1 MLLQLVNAYAVDR
14 AGATLLWT
22 MALQLFIA
30 RRSGELQ
37 RTEGLLPQWML
48 LGSNRD
54 AGSGRLLDLGADIPD
69 AAVVQ
74 AILCVAEEFS
84 VA

>member
-22 MALQLFIA
+22 MALQLFIT
-30 RRSGELQ
+30 RRRCELQ
-37 RTEGLLPQWML
+37 RIEGLLPQWML
-48 LGSNRD
+48 SGSNRN

-74 AILCVAEEFS
+74 AVFHVPE
-84 VA
+84 